1 VRAALV
7 ALAIGPLAAGCGDE
21 VPRGGVARGPAT
33 FDLSRKVEP
42 TDLLPADLDLVVR
55 VDLARLRSG
64 LGPASLQALAARM
77 PGDTL
82 LRDALLA
89 ADAVTVGLRADDLEA
104 GDRVVVVEGRL
115 APDAAMP
122 DPERFTL
129 RPQVVE
135 QVRVWDR
142 VADGAS
148 PRERVARV
156 MRVGDQALVF
166 VTAMEVDP
174 TTRVLRAG
182 PDELRGQPFA
192 EGLVS
197 LDWRPRPLR
206 PSLARRFPSIAG
218 VLRGLSRVRAT
229 ASMGEA
235 AIEVR
240 AQLEAADEAS
250 ATRVARFLE
259 LLRDNAGDAE
269 AALLAPMKIERTGAT
284 VHLSCDIP
292 AAFVLRA
299 VAADR
304 PGSDA
309 PSPRAT
315 PPAPQPEP

>member
-1 VRAALV
+1 VL
-7 ALAIGPLAAGCGDE
+7 GGCGDE
-21 VPRGGVARGPAT
+21 VPRGGVVRGPGAVQAN
-33 FDLSRKVEP
+33 LSRQVEP
-42 TDLLPADLDLVVR
+42 GDLLPADLDLVVR

-64 LGPASLQALAARM
+64 LGATALLALAARM
-77 PGDTL
+77 PGDAL

-115 APDAAMP
+115 AEDAAVP

-129 RPQVVE
+129 RPPVVE

-156 MRVGDQALVF
+156 MRVGDEALVF
-166 VTAMEVDP
+166 VTALEVDP

-206 PSLARRFPSIAG
+206 ASLAKRFPSIAN

-235 AIEVR
+235 AVEVR
-240 AQLEAADEAS
+240 AELEAADEAA

-259 LLRDNAGDAE
+259 LLRDNAGDQEGAI
-269 AALLAPMKIERTGAT
+269 LAPMKIERTGAT
-284 VHLSCDIP
+284 VHVACDIP
-292 AAFVLRA
+292 AEVVLRA
-299 VAADR
+299 VADDA
-304 PGSDA
+304 PGSA
-309 PSPRAT
+309 A
-315 PPAPQPEP
+315 PAPPELTPAPAP

>member
-1 VRAALV
+1 MAAV
-7 ALAIGPLAAGCGDE
+7 ALAIGTTAVGCGDE
-21 VPRGGVARGPAT
+21 VPRGGAPRGPAT
-33 FDLSRKVEP
+33 FDLSRKVAP

-64 LGPASLQALAARM
+64 LGPASLAALAARM
-77 PGDTL
+77 PGDAL
-82 LRDALLA
+82 LRDALLG

-115 APDAAMP
+115 AEDGAVP

-129 RPQVVE
+129 RPPVVE

-142 VADGAS
+142 IGDGAS

-206 PSLARRFPSIAG
+206 PSLAKRFPSIAG

-235 AIEVR
+235 AIEIR
-240 AQLEAADEAS
+240 AEVEAADEAA
-250 ATRVARFLE
+250 ATKVARFLE

-269 AALLAPMKIERTGAT
+269 AALLAPMKIERTGAI

-292 AAFVLRA
+292 AALVLRA
-299 VAADR
+299 IADDA
-304 PGSDA
+304 PGSGA
-309 PSPRAT
+309 PEPA
-315 PPAPQPEP
+315 PPAP

>member
-1 VRAALV
+1 MRAAVL
-7 ALAIGPLAAGCGDE
+7 ALAIASLIGGCGDE

-33 FDLSRKVEP
+33 LQPDLSRRVEP
-42 TDLLPADLDLVVR
+42 GDLLPADLDLVVR

-64 LGPASLQALAARM
+64 LGAAALSALAARM
-77 PGDTL
+77 PGEAL

-115 APDAAMP
+115 AEDAALP
-122 DPERFTL
+122 DPARFTL
-129 RPQVVE
+129 RPPVVE

-142 VADGAS
+142 VAEDAS
-148 PRERVARV
+148 PRERVMRV
-156 MRVGDQALVF
+156 MRVGDEALVF

-206 PSLARRFPSIAG
+206 ASLARRFPSIAG

-235 AIEVR
+235 AIEIR
-240 AQLEAADEAS
+240 AQVEAADDLA

-284 VHLSCDIP
+284 VHVSCDIP
-292 AAFVLRA
+292 AAVVLRA
-299 VAADR
+299 VAEDA
-304 PGSDA
+304 PGSA
-309 PSPRAT
+309 A
-315 PPAPQPEP
+315 PAPAEPAPAPDP